1 MGRGFTPSLP
11 FPVALSRRA
20 VGDLQ
25 ALGASC
31 WLIFRSFLPLLASLG
46 LSQCHFWH
54 LLAPLSLSERI
65 FVDFEKYSEPQ
76 NSPGTS
82 KINEKPLVFLGFLL
96 FPFFVQ
102 DDRKASKNDP
112 RKPPRLP
119 QTPSQILPK
128 HSKMAPTR
136 PKMAPRR
143 LLALQDAPKAR
154 PRCAQDAPRLPK
166 TRQDYPKKP
175 PRPLQNSIFE
185 GLGKVLGGFW
195 DDFSKIL

>member
-1 MGRGFTPSLP
+1 MTINLKFNMKNYLKFSSILAVGALSSRGQYGGKGSPPSLGWV

-65 FVDFEKYSEPQ
+65 FVDFERYSEPQ

-82 KINEKPLVFLGFLL
+82 KINEKTQGFSR
-96 FPFFVQ
+96 FF
-102 DDRKASKNDP
+102 
-112 RKPPRLP
+112 
-119 QTPSQILPK
+119 TI
-128 HSKMAPTR
+128 
-136 PKMAPRR
+136 
-143 LLALQDAPKAR
+143 
-154 PRCAQDAPRLPK
+154 
-166 TRQDYPKKP
+166 
-175 PRPLQNSIFE
+175 SIFC
-185 GLGKVLGGFW
+185 
-195 DDFSKIL
+195 SR